1 MASIPSRIRS
11 HPHDDFMTDG
21 NAGLLASAKR
31 GDSAALSAL
40 LEAHLAMVYRFVGL
54 KVGPDSPDLDDI
66 VQETL
71 IGAARSMGS
80 FHGTT
85 DAQVAGWMLSIARH
99 KIADHLRARYHRREE
114 SMIEGGAVVAD
125 PAVPV
130 DTLVA
135 ARDRAARIRQELAR
149 LTPEQEEVL
158 TLRFLLGF
166 EIREVAEI
174 THRPE
179 GAVKSLQHRALA
191 SLQKRLGPE
200 RAEWT

>member
-1 MASIPSRIRS
+1 
-11 HPHDDFMTDG
+11 MTDG
-21 NAGLLASAKR
+21 SAALLAKAKR
-31 GDSAALSAL
+31 GDVAALNAL

-54 KVGPDSPDLDDI
+54 KVGPDSPELDDI

-71 IGAARSMGS
+71 IGASRSIGS
-80 FHGTT
+80 FDGDS

-99 KIADHLRARYHRREE
+99 KIADHLRARYSRPAEALPE
-114 SMIEGGAVVAD
+114 SAAAALADPSPSVDSVVAE
-125 PAVPV
+125 
-130 DTLVA
+130 
-135 ARDRAARIRQELAR
+135 RDRAVRLRQELAL

-166 EIREVAEI
+166 DIREVAVI
-174 THRPE
+174 TRRPE

-200 RAEWT
+200 RVEWA

>member
-1 MASIPSRIRS
+1 M
-11 HPHDDFMTDG
+11 
-21 NAGLLASAKR
+21 LAKAKR
-31 GDSAALSAL
+31 GDAAALNAL

-54 KVGPDSPDLDDI
+54 KVGPDSPELDDI

-71 IGAARSMGS
+71 IGASRSIRG
-80 FHGTT
+80 FQGET

-99 KIADHLRARYHRREE
+99 KVADHLRARYSRPDQALPE
-114 SMIEGGAVVAD
+114 SAGAALVDTSASVDSVVAE
-125 PAVPV
+125 
-130 DTLVA
+130 
-135 ARDRAARIRQELAR
+135 RDRAARLRQELTS

-166 EIREVAEI
+166 DIHEVAEI
-174 THRPE
+174 TRRPE

-200 RAEWT
+200 RVEWT